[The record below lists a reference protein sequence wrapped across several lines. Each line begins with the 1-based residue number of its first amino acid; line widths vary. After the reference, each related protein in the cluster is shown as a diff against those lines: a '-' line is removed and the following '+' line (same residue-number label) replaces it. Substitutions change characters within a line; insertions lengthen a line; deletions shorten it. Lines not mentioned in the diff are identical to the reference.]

1 MTFLEKLFGDPNVK
15 TRKTLEP
22 IVEKINSLEPSFK
35 ALTDDALK
43 AKTGEFKDRLLKGET
58 LDDILPEAFA
68 TVREA
73 GRRVQGMRHYDVQ
86 LMGGIALHQGKIAEM
101 RTGEGKTL
109 VATLPAYLNALEGKG
124 VHVITVNDYLAKR
137 DAVWMGHIYSFLGL
151 SVGIVQN
158 LRVSFQ
164 FDTSQTRP
172 TQENTSEEKETDSFK
187 IEDEFLR
194 PISRKEAYACDITY
208 GTNNEYGFDY
218 LRDNMVQDVGE
229 MVMRHGNEM
238 NYAVIDE
245 IDSILIDEA
254 RTPLIISAPAEEAGD
269 QYYHFATLVKQL
281 VENEDYN
288 VDEKMRSAA
297 LTDAG
302 IEKFETWLG
311 VENIYV
317 EAGVKTVHHIEQALK
332 AEVLFRRD
340 KDYVVDGDEIMIID
354 EFTGRKMP
362 GRRYSEGLHQAI
374 EAKEKVKIQRES
386 QTLATITF
394 QNLFR
399 MYKKLSGM
407 TGTAA
412 TEKEEF
418 YKIYG
423 LDVFILPT
431 NRPDN
436 RTDHP
441 DRIYKNRKGKYAA
454 VVERIKECREKGQPI
469 LIGTISVEKNEELSA
484 YLTAY
489 GIEHE
494 VLNAKNHEREGE
506 IIAQAGRP
514 GAVTL
519 ATNMA
524 GRGVDIKLGGNPIN
538 KTEEEKVLASGG
550 LFVLGTERHES
561 RRIDNQLRGR
571 AARQGDVGETQF
583 LVSTEDD
590 LMRIFAGDRLK
601 GVMERLNVPEDM
613 PIEQSM
619 ITKMLETAQKKV
631 ESHHYDTRKHLLEYD
646 DVLNRHREVIYKKRR
661 QVLDLNRPDVT
672 GVTEEKAEETLD
684 SSDMET
690 REESHG
696 WQEETFGTLKEM
708 VLHMVER
715 EVEYVV
721 TTHTNPTA
729 REDGET
735 SSDWNVKEIHES
747 ASAMFPLTE
756 EDRNTI
762 VTLGTFES
770 GKIGEVEARERLVLF
785 LMEKAK
791 TEYEKIE
798 KKVLEQAGNPE
809 DAKNI
814 TVSLERSILLRSVD
828 TLWVD
833 HLVSSD
839 HLRTGI
845 GLRGYGQ
852 RDPLVEYKKE
862 MYFLFN
868 QLLSDI
874 QKEVVYS
881 FFKVGVGLQI
891 APSIMA
897 TDTLVMEGAKKQHDD
912 TDSNTSKQV
921 IGEHATQKH
930 IGRNE
935 PCHCGSGKKFKKCH
949 GA

>member
-22 IVEKINSLEPSFK
+22 VVEKINSFESSFK
-35 ALTDDALK
+35 ELTDEAIQ
-43 AKTGEFKDRLLKGET
+43 AKTAEFKDRLAKGEA

-137 DAVWMGHIYSFLGL
+137 DAVWMGHIYEFLGL

-164 FDTSQTRP
+164 FDKSIVNNAVEGEQ
-172 TQENTSEEKETDSFK
+172 KETESFK

-208 GTNNEYGFDY
+208 GTNNEFGFDY
-218 LRDNMVQDVGE
+218 LRDNMVQDVAD

-254 RTPLIISAPAEEAGD
+254 RTPLIISAPAEEAGE
-269 QYYHFATLVKQL
+269 QYYQFAKLVKQL

-302 IEKFETWLG
+302 IEKFEKWLG

-332 AEVLFRRD
+332 AEVLFKRD
-340 KDYVVDGDEIMIID
+340 KDYVVDGDEILIID

-374 EAKEKVKIQRES
+374 EAKENVKIQRES

-423 LDVFILPT
+423 LDVFVLPT

-454 VVERIKECREKGQPI
+454 VVERIKDCREKGQPI

-489 GIEHE
+489 GLQHE

-538 KTEEEKVLASGG
+538 KDEEQKVLTAGG

-571 AARQGDVGETQF
+571 AARQGDKGETQF

-601 GVMERLNVPEDM
+601 SVMERLNVPDDM
-613 PIEQSM
+613 PIEQPM

-661 QVLDLNRPDVT
+661 QVLDLNRGEIIIEAPK
-672 GVTEEKAEETLD
+672 EEDIEASEEHENT
-684 SSDMET
+684 T
-690 REESHG
+690 
-696 WQEETFGTLKEM
+696 WKEETFTSLKDMILRMTE
-708 VLHMVER
+708 E
-715 EVEYVV
+715 EIEFVV
-721 TTHTNPTA
+721 STHTNPQA
-729 REDGET
+729 AEEGNT
-735 SSDWNVKEIHES
+735 STDWNVKEIYES
-747 ASAMFPLTE
+747 ANAMFPLAEGDQE
-756 EDRNTI
+756 EI
-762 VTLGTFES
+762 MKLGAFDG
-770 GKIGEVEARERLVLF
+770 GKLSEVEARERLVTF
-785 LMEKAK
+785 LMDRAK
-791 TEYEKIE
+791 LEYEKIE
-798 KKVLEQAGNPE
+798 KKVLEQAGNE
-809 DAKNI
+809 VDAKNI

-874 QKEVVYS
+874 QKEVAYS
-881 FFKVGVGLQI
+881 FFKVGFGLHI

-897 TDTLVMEGAKKQHDD
+897 TDTLVLEGAKKENDD
-912 TDSNTSKQV
+912 SDSASLKQV
-921 IGEHATQKH
+921 VGGHASSKN
-930 IGRNE
+930 IGRND